1 LSKEQLLAIRQN
13 LTALLHHSDIIS
25 KDGGSQEGGGGG
37 GEGGSGGQGGGGDAP
52 ATETVGGEVGVEVDA
67 LHTPAADTG
76 TNSEK

>member
-1 LSKEQLLAIRQN
+1 MSKEQLLAIRQN
-13 LTALLHHSDIIS
+13 LTALLHHSDIVS
-25 KDGGSQEGGGGG
+25 KDGGSQEGG
-37 GEGGSGGQGGGGDAP
+37 EDGSGGQGAGGDAP